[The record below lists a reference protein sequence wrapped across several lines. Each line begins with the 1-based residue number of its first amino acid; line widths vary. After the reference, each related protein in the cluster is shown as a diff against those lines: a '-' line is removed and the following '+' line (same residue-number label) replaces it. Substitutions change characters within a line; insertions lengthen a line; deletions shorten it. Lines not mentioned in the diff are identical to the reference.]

1 MTVSA
6 LLLRFSCS
14 IRSKTIP
21 SSFSGLCSN
30 VRHLKTDRSDI
41 LKLLKEMPK
50 DMTHVSELQKQRQ
63 AKKATKTA
71 YPPSTVKM
79 QVLGTGVNGAPRS
92 LYIFTD
98 VKW

>member
-1 MTVSA
+1 
-6 LLLRFSCS
+6 
-14 IRSKTIP
+14 
-21 SSFSGLCSN
+21 
-30 VRHLKTDRSDI
+30 
-41 LKLLKEMPK
+41 MPK